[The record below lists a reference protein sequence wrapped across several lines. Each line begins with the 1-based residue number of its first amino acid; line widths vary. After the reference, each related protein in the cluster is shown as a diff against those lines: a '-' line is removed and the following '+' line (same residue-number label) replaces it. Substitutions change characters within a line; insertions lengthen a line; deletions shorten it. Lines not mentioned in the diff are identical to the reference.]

1 MIGSCKY
8 HQTKELI
15 ERQRKEHDE
24 MQHRAERE
32 FKRHKEEIELL
43 EMERRRQLDE
53 DMRHREE
60 VNKMKFKKEWE
71 YIESEKRKLNLKQY
85 R

>member
-1 MIGSCKY
+1 
-8 HQTKELI
+8 
-15 ERQRKEHDE
+15 

-85 R
+85 RYKLYPKSSTSNSNQILD

>member
-1 MIGSCKY
+1 
-8 HQTKELI
+8 
-15 ERQRKEHDE
+15 

-71 YIESEKRKLNLKQY
+71 YIESEKRKLNKPASQPTSKQADNQNAN
-85 R
+85 RQTTKNQQASR